1 MFLFY
6 FMIILQ
12 VLSLP
17 IRSHVVTEFN
27 HLRFLSAERLPED
40 VIEEGE
46 CAWGKIVAAVKTTST
61 QQSAVLSS
69 QFLPFLV
76 DTGKK
81 FQKTK
86 EGERRV

>member
-1 MFLFY
+1 
-6 FMIILQ
+6 MIILQ
-12 VLSLP
+12 AFSLP
-17 IRSHVVTEFN
+17 IRCHLFTEFN
-27 HLRFLSAERLPED
+27 HLRFLSAESLPED

-69 QFLPFLV
+69 QFFPFLV
-76 DTGKK
+76 DIGKE

-86 EGERRV
+86 EGERRVQWKLN